1 MPVSV
6 EDTLTRLAAA
16 WNDGDA
22 AAYAGL
28 FTEDATYVVFDG
40 TVVRG
45 RAALEEGHR
54 ALFAGPLKGF
64 RMDPPTIAV
73 PVRYLGG
80 GDVARVLAAGGP
92 RPPGQA
98 AVPGDRPRR
107 DRGARRRCPRG
118 GPPGAVRRPVE
129 GLPDGPADDG
139 RPGPVPGR
147 RRRRPRAGDG
157 RHPAAGPRGAAR
169 RPLVGGVVRAGARG
183 R

>member
-64 RMDPPTIAV
+64 RMDPPTMAV

-80 GDVARVLAAGGP
+80 GDVAHVLATGGT
-92 RPPGQA
+92 RPPGHA
-98 AVPGDRPRR
+98 
-107 DRGARRRCPRG
+107 
-118 GPPGAVRRPVE
+118 E
-129 GLPDGPADDG
+129 LPADRSSVVSFVLVREDDDW
-139 RPGPVPGR
+139 RIAVFQNT
-147 RRRRPRAGDG
+147 RAQ
-157 RHPAAGPRGAAR
+157 R
-169 RPLVGGVVRAGARG
+169 
-183 R
+183 